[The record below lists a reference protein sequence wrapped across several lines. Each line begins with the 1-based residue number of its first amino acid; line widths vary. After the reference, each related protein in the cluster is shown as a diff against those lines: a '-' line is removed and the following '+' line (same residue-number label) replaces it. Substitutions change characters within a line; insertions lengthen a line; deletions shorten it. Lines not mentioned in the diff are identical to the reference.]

1 MIGNFT
7 PAGTLC
13 CKYRQKNSSSR
24 LQVKVTRQK
33 VPDLMQVLMVSSV
46 EEPQWEEFSH
56 RFEWQAKARDR
67 ERQGLG
73 NLQPRASWRTEEEM
87 HRMSFFFFC
96 SHTFVFSRHP
106 GRWEAPNTPAHLP
119 CPPLC
124 VRTKIV
130 EGLCLSPLPSVSFK
144 LAPKPPEARFFTRH
158 CQKWTYSPASL

>member
-1 MIGNFT
+1 MNGNFT

-13 CKYRQKNSSSR
+13 CKYRRKNSSSR
-24 LQVKVTRQK
+24 LQVKVTTRQK

-73 NLQPRASWRTEEEM
+73 NLQPRASWRTGEEM
-87 HRMSFFFFC
+87 HRMSFFFFS

-130 EGLCLSPLPSVSFK
+130 EGLCLSFT
-144 LAPKPPEARFFTRH
+144 LAPKPPEARFFIRH